1 MPEHELTYVTLCFHS
16 YTIGNKTKYKCFLFF
31 FLELFIHSSGHN
43 FTLEYN
49 KFTTKSQTNTHT
61 KKQSNF
67 HSLRMEERK
76 LCMMSLF
83 FSFTLNTVCFFKRM
97 VLSGKMKKNDNCH
110 Y

>member
-61 KKQSNF
+61 QKAVKLSQF
-67 HSLRMEERK
+67 EDGRK
-76 LCMMSLF
+76 EALYDVSVFFFYIEYCMF
-83 FSFTLNTVCFFKRM
+83 FLKEWF
-97 VLSGKMKKNDNCH
+97 
-110 Y
+110 